1 MDLIAPYTVSFFGHR
16 RVEDFRAVSEALED
30 LAAELIC
37 TKSYVEFF
45 VGRNGEFDQLAAS
58 AVRSAKA
65 RFDYGNAA
73 LVLVLPYETAEY
85 RQNER
90 AFLRYY
96 DEIEVF
102 PGADCHFKRAIQVR
116 NRHMIDGSDLCV
128 FYVRH
133 NSGGAYQSFCYA
145 KSKGKEIREPGA
157 MLSEL

>member
-1 MDLIAPYTVSFFGHR
+1 MDIIAPYTVSFFGHR

-37 TKSYVEFF
+37 TKSYVEFL

-85 RQNER
+85 RQNET

-96 DEIEVF
+96 DENEVF
-102 PGADCHFKRAIQVR
+102 PGADCHF
-116 NRHMIDGSDLCV
+116 
-128 FYVRH
+128 
-133 NSGGAYQSFCYA
+133 
-145 KSKGKEIREPGA
+145 
-157 MLSEL
+157 